1 MRVNYVKFHKHIEGD
16 YEIQFQDVGGGSDE
30 YDSLP
35 KTFSYELYYN
45 PAVTTEKDA
54 ALDLLIHSCK
64 LIEEKVDELY
74 KTKSLLEKSYLDFLN
89 KNKESDQ

>member
-1 MRVNYVKFHKHIEGD
+1 MKVSLVKFNKHITGD
-16 YEIQFQDVGGGSDE
+16 YEIQFRDIGGGSDE

-64 LIEEKVDELY
+64 LIEEKVDKLY
-74 KTKSLLEKSYLDFLN
+74 ETKSLLEKSYLDFLN
-89 KNKESDQ
+89 KNKESGQ

>member
-1 MRVNYVKFHKHIEGD
+1 MKVSYVKFHKHIEGN
-16 YEIQFQDVGGGSDE
+16 YSIQFQEVRGGADDN
-30 YDSLP
+30 DSVP
-35 KTFSYELYYN
+35 KTFSFDLYYN
-45 PAVTTEKDA
+45 PAVTTEQDA

-89 KNKESDQ
+89 KNKENDQ

>member
-1 MRVNYVKFHKHIEGD
+1 MRVNYVKFNKHIAGD
-16 YEIQFQDVGGGSDE
+16 YEIKFQDIGGGSDE
-30 YDSLP
+30 YDSVP
-35 KTFSYELYYN
+35 KTFSYDLYYN

-74 KTKSLLEKSYLDFLN
+74 KTKSLLEKSYLKFLN
-89 KNKESDQ
+89 KNKEND